1 MKENADKARA
11 LDSAEL
17 HKQLRESS
25 EQMFRLRFQ
34 MSMGQV
40 DGLKKL
46 RLLRREKARMLT
58 VLRERELHP
67 ENAAPTPV
75 KKSKAARNM
84 ARSQG
89 KSHDK
94 SHDKSQATAKPVKA
108 KAAAKAKVA
117 ERPKAT
123 AKTAPVKK
131 AAAKKAPA
139 KKASKTSKG

>member
-58 VLRERELHP
+58 VLRERELNP

-75 KKSKAARNM
+75 KKSKAARNE
-84 ARSQG
+84 G
-89 KSHDK
+89 KSK
-94 SHDKSQATAKPVKA
+94 AATKPVKA
-108 KAAAKAKVA
+108 KVAAQAKTVEK
-117 ERPKAT
+117 PKA
-123 AKTAPVKK
+123 AR
-131 AAAKKAPA
+131 
-139 KKASKTSKG
+139 SE

>member
-75 KKSKAARNM
+75 KKSKAARNQDKP
-84 ARSQG
+84 QG
-89 KSHDK
+89 KS
-94 SHDKSQATAKPVKA
+94 
-108 KAAAKAKVA
+108 KAAAKPMK
-117 ERPKAT
+117 
-123 AKTAPVKK
+123 AKTAEKPKAAAKK
-131 AAAKKAPA
+131 APAKTAAAKKAPA

>member
-67 ENAAPTPV
+67 ENAEPTPV
-75 KKSKAARNM
+75 KKSKAARNQ
-84 ARSQG
+84 A
-89 KSHDK
+89 KSK
-94 SHDKSQATAKPVKA
+94 ATAKPVKA
-108 KAAAKAKVA
+108 KVAAATKAA
-117 ERPKAT
+117 EKPKA
-123 AKTAPVKK
+123 AKPAVKK
-131 AAAKKAPA
+131 AAAKKEPA

>member
-11 LDSAEL
+11 LDTAEL
-17 HKQLRESS
+17 HKQLNESS

-75 KKSKAARNM
+75 KKSKAARM
-84 ARSQG
+84 QG
-89 KSHDK
+89 KAK
-94 SHDKSQATAKPVKA
+94 AAAKPVKA
-108 KAAAKAKVA
+108 K
-117 ERPKAT
+117 P
-123 AKTAPVKK
+123 APK
-131 AAAKKAPA
+131 AAAEHSAKSAAPAKKVAVKKAPA
-139 KKASKTSKG
+139 KKASKSSKG

>member
-11 LDSAEL
+11 LDTAEL
-17 HKQLRESS
+17 HKQLNDSS

-46 RLLRREKARMLT
+46 RLLRKEKARMLT

-75 KKSKAARNM
+75 KKSKAARM
-84 ARSQG
+84 QG
-89 KSHDK
+89 
-94 SHDKSQATAKPVKA
+94 KA
-108 KAAAKAKVA
+108 KAAAKPAKA
-117 ERPKAT
+117 APKPKAEHA
-123 AKTAPVKK
+123 AKGVPAKK
-131 AAAKKAPA
+131 AAVKRAPA

>member
-67 ENAAPTPV
+67 ENASPTPV
-75 KKSKAARNM
+75 KKSKAAR
-84 ARSQG
+84 SEG
-89 KSHDK
+89 KPKASV
-94 SHDKSQATAKPVKA
+94 KPVKA
-108 KAAAKAKVA
+108 KVAEKPKAAAKKV
-117 ERPKAT
+117 
-123 AKTAPVKK
+123 PVKTV
-131 AAAKKAPA
+131 AAKKAPA